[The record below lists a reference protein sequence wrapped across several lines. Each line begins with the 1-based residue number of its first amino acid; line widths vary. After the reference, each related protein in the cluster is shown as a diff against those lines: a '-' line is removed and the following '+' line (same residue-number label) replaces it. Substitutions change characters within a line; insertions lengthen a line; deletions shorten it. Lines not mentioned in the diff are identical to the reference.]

1 MYFDDRKAVFIW
13 WDLKLEYYWAF
24 WTKINFLGKNLFG
37 CLEAPTGIHYWYSCQ
52 KIAKK
57 GNDGNALLLIQ

>member
-24 WTKINFLGKNLFG
+24 GAKIIFWGKNFFFN
-37 CLEAPTGIHYWYSCQ
+37 PT
-52 KIAKK
+52 KR
-57 GNDGNALLLIQ
+57 LI